1 VASNVDGMEYPGIV
15 FCSEKD
21 TGNEFW
27 RVVKH
32 ELSHTWFPM
41 IVGSNERKYAWMD
54 EGLNVFI
61 DNMAEASF
69 NNGEF
74 NGYFAKELP
83 LEQYFTDGL
92 VPVLTRPDAMQ
103 SNSLYTTQYL
113 KTAYVLRLLRDQI
126 IGAERF
132 DYSFKKYIH
141 EWAFKHPTPWDFFR
155 SINNST
161 GEDLTWF
168 WKGMF
173 IENYKLDQAITG
185 MDYINND
192 PSKGANITIVNLE
205 KAAMPMA
212 IEVTTASGKKEVF
225 KFPVEVW
232 EYNNKYVFKTKTTEP
247 IQSIVID
254 PDKVYP
260 DINRANNN
268 WKQQ

>member
-1 VASNVDGMEYPGIV
+1 
-15 FCSEKD
+15 
-21 TGNEFW
+21 
-27 RVVKH
+27 
-32 ELSHTWFPM
+32 
-41 IVGSNERKYAWMD
+41 
-54 EGLNVFI
+54 
-61 DNMAEASF
+61 MAEASF

-74 NGYFAKELP
+74 KGYFAKELP
-83 LEQYFTDGL
+83 LEQYFTDSL
-92 VPVLTRPDAMQ
+92 PPVLTRPDAMQ
-103 SNSLYTTQYL
+103 SKSLYTTQYL

-141 EWAFKHPTPWDFFR
+141 DWAFKHPTPWDFFR

-173 IENYKLDQAITG
+173 MENYKLDQAITG

-192 PSKGANITIVNLE
+192 ASKGANITIANLE

-212 IEVTTASGKKEVF
+212 IEVITTSGKKEVF

-232 EYNNKYVFKTKTTEP
+232 EYKNKYVFKTKTTEP

-260 DINRANNN
+260 DINRVNNN
-268 WKQQ
+268 WKQY